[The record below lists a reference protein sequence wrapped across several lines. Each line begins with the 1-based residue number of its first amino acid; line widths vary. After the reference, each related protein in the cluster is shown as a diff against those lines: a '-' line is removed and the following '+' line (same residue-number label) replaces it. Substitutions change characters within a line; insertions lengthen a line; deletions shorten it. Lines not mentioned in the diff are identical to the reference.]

1 MIQVITDLKR
11 WRQTRNS
18 PSWRGKS
25 IGFVPTMGALH
36 EGHLSLV
43 RRCVDE
49 NDITTVTIFVNPTQ
63 FNDSKDLASYPR
75 DFERDRDLLEEAG
88 VQIIL
93 SPEYDEIYPDDYRY
107 RVCEKNF
114 SKKLCGAHRPR
125 HFDGV
130 LTVVMKLLNIVKAH
144 RAYFGEKDYQ
154 QYELIRRMA
163 DAFFLRTEIIPCP
176 TIRESDGLAFSSRND
191 LLTLEERKIAP
202 RFYRLL
208 CSDMSL
214 KEIKEKLYETGFRVD
229 YVEEIGNRR
238 YGAVHL
244 GNVRLMDNV
253 KI

>member
-1 MIQVITDLKR
+1 M
-11 WRQTRNS
+11 
-18 PSWRGKS
+18 
-25 IGFVPTMGALH
+25 GFVPTMGALH

-49 NDITTVTIFVNPTQ
+49 NDITIVTIFVNPTQ

-75 DFERDRDLLEEAG
+75 NFERDKDLLEETG
-88 VQIIL
+88 VQVIL

-107 RVCEKNF
+107 KVFENDF
-114 SKKLCGAHRPR
+114 SKKLCGVHRPG

-154 QYELIRRMA
+154 QYELIREMA
-163 DAFFLRTEIIPCP
+163 DAFFLSTEIIPCP

-191 LLTLEERKIAP
+191 LLTLEERKIVP
-202 RFYRLL
+202 RFYQLL
-208 CSDMSL
+208 CSDMNL

-244 GNVRLMDNV
+244 GNVRLIDNV